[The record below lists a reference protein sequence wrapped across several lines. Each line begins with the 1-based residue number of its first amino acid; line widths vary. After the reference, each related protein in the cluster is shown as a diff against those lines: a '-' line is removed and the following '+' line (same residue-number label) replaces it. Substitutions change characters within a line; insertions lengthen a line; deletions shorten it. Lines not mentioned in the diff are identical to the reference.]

1 MPETMKE
8 HFSHMSK
15 QASIIPSVA
24 FGDCPIWGRLTI
36 RRPVAA
42 GIPSLPFQALWASF
56 PEGKPT
62 HVRFEAHG
70 GLTDE
75 TYSGQ
80 MTLSVRKSPLREGG
94 SPKRWGNEPVEKFPS
109 RSGEKNY
116 LVENPLLTGL
126 QKAGEKVDI
135 IADTDRDA

>member
-8 HFSHMSK
+8 LFSYMSK

-42 GIPSLPFQALWASF
+42 GIPSLPFQALRASF

-62 HVRFEAHG
+62 HVRFEAHV
-70 GLTDE
+70 GLTDQRNL
-75 TYSGQ
+75 GQ
-80 MTLSVRKSPLREGG
+80 
-94 SPKRWGNEPVEKFPS
+94 
-109 RSGEKNY
+109 
-116 LVENPLLTGL
+116 LT
-126 QKAGEKVDI
+126 QSA
-135 IADTDRDA
+135 